1 MSNDQKKTL
10 KINPAFFHMSGG
22 HKTKKNREMPKPQ
35 MIINQSTLKTQFL
48 NRIKA
53 HKNKEKQLTDNKI
66 SLALNNKFANQ
77 KGAAK
82 TNDDATNSDA
92 FTDEFYDSI
101 NYLNSISKKNKE
113 DVIITKKKQIM
124 RENLAKATIKN
135 HNALINNN
143 SNPGISNN
151 TYNDWS
157 QHTGGYNIE
166 PSPHVELDLPM
177 ELQESFNTGQPMVMN
192 YAPSPSMVPYGCLKG
207 GAKPTYRTWNATRK
221 NYDVLG
227 RELQLPEI
235 TQPSQQ
241 LISTT
246 DRERKLDLLKQK
258 MMQKQEQDKQDKI
271 EKMLITQKLI
281 QNSNAPQMV
290 ITEALSAITEP
301 FNNNNKNFNMNMDM
315 DMDMGQTSFDFSEP
329 SLRESS
335 LPESSLK
342 EPSLAT
348 IIQEK
353 RETDE
358 INSKKLIKRTVRRKY
373 TLGKSTVYRK
383 VGVLMKD
390 KNTRKKILSAQK
402 DLKMESI
409 VEVKRYL
416 KEHGLIKV
424 GSCAPN
430 DVIRKT
436 YEAAMLTG
444 EIVNNNKD
452 TLLHN
457 FLSDTQE

>member
-1 MSNDQKKTL
+1 MSNDQKRTL
-10 KINPAFFHMSGG
+10 KINPAFFNMSGG
-22 HKTKKNREMPKPQ
+22 HKTKKNREMSKPQ

-53 HKNKEKQLTDNKI
+53 HKNKEKQHTDNKI
-66 SLALNNKFANQ
+66 SLTLNNKIAGQ

-82 TNDDATNSDA
+82 MVDDATSSDA
-92 FTDEFYDSI
+92 FSDEFYDSI

-113 DVIITKKKQIM
+113 DAVIIKKKQVM
-124 RENLAKATIKN
+124 RDNLAKTTIKN
-135 HNALINNN
+135 HNALNAYN
-143 SNPGISNN
+143 SNGNAMNTNVIAN

-177 ELQESFNTGQPMVMN
+177 ELQESFAPPRSMPMVMN
-192 YAPSPSMVPYGCLKG
+192 YAPPQVLPYGCLKG
-207 GAKPTYRTWNATRK
+207 GQKPTYRTWNATRK

-227 RELQLPEI
+227 REIHAPEPEI
-235 TQPSQQ
+235 VQALPSFGPE
-241 LISTT
+241 TT

-258 MMQKQEQDKQDKI
+258 MMQKQAIEKQEKI

-301 FNNNNKNFNMNMDM
+301 LNNNFNMDIGMNSL
-315 DMDMGQTSFDFSEP
+315 GQTSYDFSE
-329 SLRESS
+329 SS
-335 LPESSLK
+335 FQ

-353 RETDE
+353 KETDE

-457 FLSDTQE
+457 FLSDTKE